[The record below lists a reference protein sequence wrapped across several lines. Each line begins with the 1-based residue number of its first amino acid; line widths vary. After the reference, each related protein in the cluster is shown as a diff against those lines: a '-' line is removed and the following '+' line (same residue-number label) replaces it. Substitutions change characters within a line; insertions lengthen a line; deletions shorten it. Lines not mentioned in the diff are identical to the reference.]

1 MADSGGG
8 GHEKVCEV
16 KEPSNLDLRLKKS
29 FRHEISL
36 IVIHFVV

>member
-8 GHEKVCEV
+8 RHEKVCEV
-16 KEPSNLDLRLKKS
+16 KEPSYIDLRLKKS
-29 FRHEISL
+29 LRYEISS